1 MERYGFLLACFFSI
15 ALCGCD
21 SAKDPTHSAAQ
32 VRAEDL
38 VGKWRLVRAGGELPA
53 SLNIK
58 SLEID
63 LAADGTWVSEIEM
76 QGPFAGMSMK
86 GGGKWSLADS
96 VVSYTSGAN
105 SGTSRVRMVSGRL
118 MLDPDFSV
126 RKNGTQE
133 VTGEY
138 ER

>member
-1 MERYGFLLACFFSI
+1 M
-15 ALCGCD
+15 
-21 SAKDPTHSAAQ
+21 
-32 VRAEDL
+32 
-38 VGKWRLVRAGGELPA
+38 GKWRLVRAGGELPA